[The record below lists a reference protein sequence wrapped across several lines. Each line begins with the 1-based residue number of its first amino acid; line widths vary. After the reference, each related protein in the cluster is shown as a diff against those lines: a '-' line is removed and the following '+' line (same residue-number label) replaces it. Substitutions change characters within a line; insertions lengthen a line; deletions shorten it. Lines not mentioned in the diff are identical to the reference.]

1 MKNFTIFAV
10 LFANLVFHGLR
21 TMGGGNTEKSLLFMK
36 KALVLLAIFA
46 SIAFEGIYAQSNP
59 QESLTAREK
68 TEYISTEPYQEFQ
81 FFYNHYRLLNISL
94 NGAVKSVVQTKIP
107 FSLLKNDN
115 SSKNVQVEQQTWKF
129 SPTGHLS
136 LCHINKTFMKSII
149 DYDFNNDRIL
159 SDDKYDS
166 TDTIV
171 YYGFNSIGRMCQAIN
186 KNNSGKDTFEYD
198 QNGHLTK
205 LATYYWDINVLIE
218 KTITLNDDGKPVRV
232 EERRKENRNG
242 LIGIGTLDCYC
253 YDERGNKV
261 AHQMNNHKVQWM
273 DAFVYDSLNN
283 MILEGRCNDYNGD
296 NNSCKCKEFRASK
309 GYEYDDQH
317 NMIRKYS
324 IGNWKPS
331 GMDTYYQYDSAG
343 REIESKHYDVKGTQ
357 RTFDRHIQTTY
368 DSAGRIVK
376 KEALVGEFRINESFF
391 DYKMAVLE
399 EWSYDEHGN
408 LVEHVGY
415 LEKGKPFKIVRYQYE
430 YDRQGNW
437 VKRIRYEGKSK
448 SSMTATEVLERQIE
462 YYE

>member
-1 MKNFTIFAV
+1 
-10 LFANLVFHGLR
+10 
-21 TMGGGNTEKSLLFMK
+21 MK
-36 KALVLLAIFA
+36 KALVVLAIFA
-46 SIAFEGIYAQSNP
+46 SFVFEGIYAQNNL
-59 QESLTAREK
+59 QKSLTVREK
-68 TEYISTEPYQEFQ
+68 TEYISTEPYKELQ
-81 FFYNHYRLLNISL
+81 FFYNHKHLNISL

-107 FSLLKNDN
+107 VSLLKNDN
-115 SSKNVQVEQQTWKF
+115 SSKNVYVWQRTWKF

-171 YYGFNSIGRMCQAIN
+171 YYSFNSIGRMCQAIN
-186 KNNSGKDTFEYD
+186 KNYSSKDTFEYD

-232 EERRKENRNG
+232 EEKRKQNG
-242 LIGIGTLDCYC
+242 AESTGVIDAYC

-261 AHQMNNHKVQWM
+261 AHQMNNGRSVRWM
-273 DAFVYDSLNN
+273 DGFVYDSLNN
-283 MILEGRCNDYNGD
+283 MIFKGRCEGYKG
-296 NNSCKCKEFRASK
+296 NNSTCECKRFRESE

-324 IGNWKPS
+324 IGNWIPS
-331 GMDTYYQYDSAG
+331 GMDTYYQYDSVG
-343 REIESKHYDVKGTQ
+343 REIEYKQYDVQGTQ
-357 RTFDRHIQTTY
+357 RTFDRQVQTTY

-376 KEALVGEFRINESFF
+376 KEALLGSFLF
-391 DYKMAVLE
+391 SEPLLWKSFLDEWTTVMAVME

-415 LEKGKPFKIVRYQYE
+415 KEKGKLFMIIRYQYE

-437 VKRIRYEGKSK
+437 VKRIRYEGESK